1 MNKEHGSKILFEF
14 SEITPQL
21 FIGTNQCCQ
30 SHFSDKLLTL
40 GITID
45 ISLEEDRIDA
55 PFGVE
60 SYLWLPVKDHAPPTK
75 DQLNMGVAFLSTAVM
90 AGKKVYVHCKNGHG
104 RAPTLVAAYFL
115 STGKSMSETFD
126 VLLKKRPT
134 IHLEDTQKE
143 TLDHYFN
150 TIHAQ

>member
-1 MNKEHGSKILFEF
+1 MNSNHGSKTPFEF

-30 SHFSDKLLTL
+30 SHFSEKLFSL

-60 SYLWLPVKDHAPPTK
+60 SYLWLPVKDHTPPTQ
-75 DQLNMGVAFLSTAVM
+75 DQLKVGVAFLSTALM
-90 AGKKVYVHCKNGHG
+90 TGKKVYVHCKNGHG
-104 RAPTLVAAYFL
+104 RAPTLVGAYFIE
-115 STGKSMSETFD
+115 TGKTVQEALFILSQ
-126 VLLKKRPT
+126 KRPV
-134 IHLEDTQKE
+134 IHLEEKQKE
-143 TLDHYFN
+143 ALDSYMKLSHVE
-150 TIHAQ
+150 